1 MDHHTDTEKRHLQMA
16 RDFYDKVLNG
26 MQIEALDRYVAVDH
40 IQHAPAAADGLAGL
54 RSFLEEKSK
63 EAPKKVTFTVKRM
76 FADGDHVIVHHHVH
90 WEGFS
95 GLAVVDIFRV
105 EGDKFVEHW
114 DVIQPIPEQ
123 SRNNN
128 TMF

>member
-1 MDHHTDTEKRHLQMA
+1 MA

-26 MQIEALDRYVAVDH
+26 MQIEALDRYVAVDY

-54 RSFLEEKSK
+54 RAFLEEKSK